1 MRSKTEVVELAD
13 GTLLV
18 DHAVQLDQ
26 PLECIMLKVREV
38 ADEPHGG
45 DPEAMAEELARDG
58 DALAARLPEP
68 RPEPRPEERIEPVVG
83 PPAELPQW
91 ATASGADLDRL
102 AENMG
107 LHRHIAPPNTF
118 RADGETDA
126 ALRAR
131 IQAALRVAPTPTEE
145 RLRRSVERAVEAST
159 GWRVRVV
166 SVNYAMTTDGDDRV
180 NIELVRE
187 R

>member
-68 RPEPRPEERIEPVVG
+68 RPEERIEPVMG

-102 AENMG
+102 AADAG

-131 IQAALRVAPTPTEE
+131 IQAVLRVAPTPIEE
-145 RLRRSVERAVEAST
+145 KLRRSVERAVEAST